1 MTDSIEFHYKALDE
15 TIQVVPFYFPGRAD
29 VWHERL
35 GSGVLGN
42 FWMEPVRIE
51 FAGATHEFSCR
62 LAFLLHH
69 LLFFFRS
76 FVGCILFVCG
86 FCACARCSNLES
98 LLVFSG
104 SKQNEKRNNCVNVD
118 ST

>member
-15 TIQVVPFYFPGRAD
+15 TVQVVPFYFPGRAD

-62 LAFLLHH
+62 LAFLL
-69 LLFFFRS
+69 LLFFS
-76 FVGCILFVCG
+76 FVL
-86 FCACARCSNLES
+86 
-98 LLVFSG
+98 LLVVFCLCVVFVLVPGARISRASWFSLEAN
-104 SKQNEKRNNCVNVD
+104 KTKNETIV
-118 ST
+118 